1 MIYSYMT
8 KKERL
13 YNMLALAILRKIL
26 ELQKQKL
33 DLLDHDTFLS
43 EYVLDSSIDLGL
55 LRFDE
60 EDNLVINEPI

>member
-1 MIYSYMT
+1 MIDSYMT

-13 YNMLALAILRKIL
+13 HNMFAQAVLREIVKL
-26 ELQKQKL
+26 EKQNL
-33 DLLDHDTFLS
+33 NLLDHDTFLS
-43 EYVLDSSIDLGL
+43 EYVLQSSLDLGL

>member
-1 MIYSYMT
+1 
-8 KKERL
+8 
-13 YNMLALAILRKIL
+13 MLALAILRKIL

>member
-1 MIYSYMT
+1 MIYSYMI

-13 YNMLALAILRKIL
+13 YTLFGKAVLIEIV

-33 DLLDHDTFLS
+33 NLLDHDTFLS
-43 EYVLDSSIDLGL
+43 EYVLQSSIDLGL